1 MQDHAKKAYQHD
13 ETNWRALMLY
23 GISLIED
30 YSNMDQRP
38 NTVSNAVKM
47 IQEAYDKVQ
56 TIENLTLDERED
68 IKVVRYLSRKV
79 EWLKHLK

>member
-1 MQDHAKKAYQHD
+1 
-13 ETNWRALMLY
+13 MLY